1 MEQETYEVENRWR
14 NKYMN
19 LGREL
24 GEIINSQQDRILSLA
39 QENTKL
45 KRELWHLKKVKGQ
58 EMALKSLVTVLK
70 KYSAQSHQRNGKTA
84 NNPQNLRIRGIKK
97 GYDMENQLQTT
108 KGAYLTD
115 LQQLDG
121 ETLRNFVDPKH
132 QASPQELQTLL
143 AIVKNRNLN
152 PFTKEVYFI
161 KYGNNPAQIVVS
173 KDAFMKRAEQNQ
185 NYDGFESGVIYE
197 NEQGELKTKKGVIL
211 PRKAT
216 LIGGWC
222 EVYRKDRSR
231 PVYREVELSAYNT
244 HKNWWQKA
252 PGQMIEKVA
261 IVAAVRDAFSENVGG
276 LYTADEMEQ
285 AAPIDVTPRETQE
298 DVKARKMAQIEQQR
312 QEQAQPVQPEQELV
326 EDAEE
331 VEEQPQPQQARYESR
346 SDQQPNFI
354 SNEQHD
360 TIMQQINEL
369 ALITGQATETVAN
382 YYLKKYKLND
392 FHELLVAGFN
402 VVSNDIQTQINNRKG

>member
-1 MEQETYEVENRWR
+1 
-14 NKYMN
+14 
-19 LGREL
+19 
-24 GEIINSQQDRILSLA
+24 
-39 QENTKL
+39 
-45 KRELWHLKKVKGQ
+45 
-58 EMALKSLVTVLK
+58 
-70 KYSAQSHQRNGKTA
+70 
-84 NNPQNLRIRGIKK
+84 
-97 GYDMENQLQTT
+97 MENQLQTT

-197 NEQGELKTKKGVIL
+197 DEKGELKTKKGVIL
-211 PRKAT
+211 PRKST

-298 DVKARKMAQIEQQR
+298 GVKARKMAQIEQQR
-312 QEQAQPVQPEQELV
+312 QEQAQPVQPEPELV

-331 VEEQPQPQQARYESR
+331 AEEQPQP
-346 SDQQPNFI
+346 DFI
-354 SNEQHD
+354 SSEQHD
-360 TIMQQINEL
+360 AIMQQVNEL
-369 ALITGQATETVAN
+369 ALITGQTVETVGN

-402 VVSNDIQTQINNRKG
+402 VVTNDIQTQINNRKG

>member
-1 MEQETYEVENRWR
+1 
-14 NKYMN
+14 
-19 LGREL
+19 
-24 GEIINSQQDRILSLA
+24 
-39 QENTKL
+39 
-45 KRELWHLKKVKGQ
+45 
-58 EMALKSLVTVLK
+58 
-70 KYSAQSHQRNGKTA
+70 
-84 NNPQNLRIRGIKK
+84 
-97 GYDMENQLQTT
+97 MENQLQTT

-197 NEQGELKTKKGVIL
+197 DEKGELKTKKGVIL

-285 AAPIDVTPRETQE
+285 AAPLDVTPRETQE

-312 QEQAQPVQPEQELV
+312 QEQAQPVQPEPELV
-326 EDAEE
+326 EDAEG
-331 VEEQPQPQQARYESR
+331 VEEQP
-346 SDQQPNFI
+346 QPNFI

-360 TIMQQINEL
+360 QIMQQVNEL
-369 ALITGQATETVAN
+369 ALITGQETGTVSN

>member
-1 MEQETYEVENRWR
+1 
-14 NKYMN
+14 
-19 LGREL
+19 
-24 GEIINSQQDRILSLA
+24 
-39 QENTKL
+39 
-45 KRELWHLKKVKGQ
+45 
-58 EMALKSLVTVLK
+58 
-70 KYSAQSHQRNGKTA
+70 
-84 NNPQNLRIRGIKK
+84 
-97 GYDMENQLQTT
+97 MENQLQTT

-197 NEQGELKTKKGVIL
+197 DEKGELKTKKGVIL

-252 PGQMIEKVA
+252 SGQMIEKVA

-312 QEQAQPVQPEQELV
+312 QEQP
-326 EDAEE
+326 
-331 VEEQPQPQQARYESR
+331 
-346 SDQQPNFI
+346 QPNFI
-354 SNEQHD
+354 SDEQHD

-369 ALITGQATETVAN
+369 ALITGQATETVGN
-382 YYLKKYKLND
+382 YYMKKYKLND

>member
-1 MEQETYEVENRWR
+1 M
-14 NKYMN
+14 K
-19 LGREL
+19 
-24 GEIINSQQDRILSLA
+24 
-39 QENTKL
+39 
-45 KRELWHLKKVKGQ
+45 
-58 EMALKSLVTVLK
+58 
-70 KYSAQSHQRNGKTA
+70 
-84 NNPQNLRIRGIKK
+84 
-97 GYDMENQLQTT
+97 NQLQTT

-197 NEQGELKTKKGVIL
+197 DEKGELKTKKGVIL
-211 PRKAT
+211 PRKST

-222 EVYRKDRSR
+222 EVYRNDRSR

-285 AAPIDVTPRETQE
+285 AAPIDVTPRETQD
-298 DVKARKMAQIEQQR
+298 DVKARKMAQIEQHR
-312 QEQAQPVQPEQELV
+312 QEQAQPVQPEPELV
-326 EDAEE
+326 EDTEE
-331 VEEQPQPQQARYESR
+331 MEEQP
-346 SDQQPNFI
+346 QPNFI

-360 TIMQQINEL
+360 LIMQQLNEL
-369 ALITGQATETVAN
+369 ALLSGKDLEFIKN
-382 YYLKKYKLND
+382 YYLQKYKLND
-392 FHELLVAGFN
+392 FHELLVPGLEI
-402 VVSNDIQTQINNRKG
+402 VVNDIQGEINKRRGN

>member
-1 MEQETYEVENRWR
+1 
-14 NKYMN
+14 
-19 LGREL
+19 
-24 GEIINSQQDRILSLA
+24 
-39 QENTKL
+39 
-45 KRELWHLKKVKGQ
+45 
-58 EMALKSLVTVLK
+58 
-70 KYSAQSHQRNGKTA
+70 
-84 NNPQNLRIRGIKK
+84 
-97 GYDMENQLQTT
+97 MENQLQTT

-115 LQQLDG
+115 LQQLDC

-152 PFTKEVYFI
+152 PFIKEVYFI

-197 NEQGELKTKKGVIL
+197 DEKGELKTKKGVIL
-211 PRKAT
+211 PRKST

-285 AAPIDVTPRETQE
+285 AAPIDVTQRETQE
-298 DVKARKMAQIEQQR
+298 DVKARKMAQIEQHR
-312 QEQAQPVQPEQELV
+312 QEQAQPVQPEHELV
-326 EDAEE
+326 EEAEE
-331 VEEQPQPQQARYESR
+331 TEEQP
-346 SDQQPNFI
+346 QPNFI

-360 TIMQQINEL
+360 AIMQQINEL
-369 ALITGQATETVAN
+369 ALITGQATKTVGN
-382 YYLKKYKLND
+382 YYKKKYKLND

>member
-1 MEQETYEVENRWR
+1 
-14 NKYMN
+14 
-19 LGREL
+19 
-24 GEIINSQQDRILSLA
+24 
-39 QENTKL
+39 
-45 KRELWHLKKVKGQ
+45 
-58 EMALKSLVTVLK
+58 
-70 KYSAQSHQRNGKTA
+70 
-84 NNPQNLRIRGIKK
+84 
-97 GYDMENQLQTT
+97 MENQLQTT

-197 NEQGELKTKKGVIL
+197 DEKAELKTKKGVIL

-312 QEQAQPVQPEQELV
+312 QEQPQPVQPEQELV
-326 EDAEE
+326 EETE
-331 VEEQPQPQQARYESR
+331 GTEEQPQP
-346 SDQQPNFI
+346 NFI
-354 SNEQHD
+354 SDEQHD

-369 ALITGQATETVAN
+369 ALITGQATETVGN
-382 YYLKKYKLND
+382 YYMKKYKLND

>member
-1 MEQETYEVENRWR
+1 MKN
-14 NKYMN
+14 
-19 LGREL
+19 EL
-24 GEIINSQQDRILSLA
+24 
-39 QENTKL
+39 
-45 KRELWHLKKVKGQ
+45 
-58 EMALKSLVTVLK
+58 
-70 KYSAQSHQRNGKTA
+70 QS
-84 NNPQNLRIRGIKK
+84 
-97 GYDMENQLQTT
+97 T
-108 KGAYLTD
+108 KGEYLTD
-115 LQQLDG
+115 LQHLDG

-173 KDAFMKRAEQNQ
+173 KDAFMKRAEQNP

-197 NEQGELKTKKGVIL
+197 DEKGELKTKKGVIL

-285 AAPIDVTPRETQE
+285 AAPIDVTQRETQE
-298 DVKARKMAQIEQQR
+298 DVKIRKIAQVEQYR
-312 QEQAQPVQPEQELV
+312 QEQSQPVQSEPELV
-326 EDAEE
+326 EDVAEAEE
-331 VEEQPQPQQARYESR
+331 QQEVN
-346 SDQQPNFI
+346 PNFI
-354 SNEQHD
+354 SIEQRN
-360 TIMQQINEL
+360 IIEKQINEL
-369 ALITGQATETVAN
+369 ALITGKSAETVAN

-392 FHELLVAGFN
+392 FHELLVSGFEI
-402 VVSNDIQTQINNRKG
+402 VTNDIQTQIDSRKDK

>member
-1 MEQETYEVENRWR
+1 
-14 NKYMN
+14 
-19 LGREL
+19 
-24 GEIINSQQDRILSLA
+24 
-39 QENTKL
+39 
-45 KRELWHLKKVKGQ
+45 
-58 EMALKSLVTVLK
+58 
-70 KYSAQSHQRNGKTA
+70 
-84 NNPQNLRIRGIKK
+84 
-97 GYDMENQLQTT
+97 MENQLQTT

-197 NEQGELKTKKGVIL
+197 DEKGELKTKKGVIL
-211 PRKAT
+211 PRKTT

-298 DVKARKMAQIEQQR
+298 DVKARKMAQVEQYR
-312 QEQAQPVQPEQELV
+312 QELV
-326 EDAEE
+326 EDTEEAEK
-331 VEEQPQPQQARYESR
+331 QP
-346 SDQQPNFI
+346 QPNFI

-360 TIMQQINEL
+360 TIMQLINEL
-369 ALITGQATETVAN
+369 ALITGQSVETVAN
-382 YYLKKYKLND
+382 YYLKKYKLNV
-392 FHELLVAGFN
+392 FSELLVPGFD
-402 VVSNDIQTQINNRKG
+402 VITNDIQTQINNRKG

>member
-1 MEQETYEVENRWR
+1 
-14 NKYMN
+14 
-19 LGREL
+19 
-24 GEIINSQQDRILSLA
+24 
-39 QENTKL
+39 
-45 KRELWHLKKVKGQ
+45 
-58 EMALKSLVTVLK
+58 
-70 KYSAQSHQRNGKTA
+70 
-84 NNPQNLRIRGIKK
+84 
-97 GYDMENQLQTT
+97 MENQLQTT

-173 KDAFMKRAEQNQ
+173 KDAFMKRAEQNL
-185 NYDGFESGVIYE
+185 NYDGFESGIIYE
-197 NEQGELKTKKGVIL
+197 DEKGELKTKKGVIL

-252 PGQMIEKVA
+252 PSQMIEKVA

-312 QEQAQPVQPEQELV
+312 QEQAQPVQPEPELV

-360 TIMQQINEL
+360 LIMQQINEL
-369 ALITGQATETVAN
+369 ALITGQAAETVAN